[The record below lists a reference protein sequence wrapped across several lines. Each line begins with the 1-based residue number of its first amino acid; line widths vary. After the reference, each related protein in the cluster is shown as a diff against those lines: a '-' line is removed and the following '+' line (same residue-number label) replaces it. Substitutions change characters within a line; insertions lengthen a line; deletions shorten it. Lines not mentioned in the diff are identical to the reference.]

1 MLEDKWRRVPESNRC
16 TRICN
21 PSGLIE
27 RKGFFC
33 KRTPFVH
40 ALVSMGYEASVN
52 RSGIKTGQRKTV
64 EGAATHLNGNAKLS
78 ASPAYQENDR
88 AAIAGGRNV

>member
-64 EGAATHLNGNAKLS
+64 EGAATHLNGTWKVFFGVI
-78 ASPAYQENDR
+78 YQSFPLR
-88 AAIAGGRNV
+88 AISGGRHV